1 MSGSMDD
8 RRKALEEDYFRRK
21 EQEALQKLREKMQSE
36 TPETSETATPATA
49 AALGCPKCDGTLVEV
64 QFENV
69 QIDRC
74 DKCGGVW
81 LDSGEL
87 ETLTTHEQGG
97 WFSRMRQNLAG
108 EPKS

>member
-1 MSGSMDD
+1 MSKSMDD

-21 EQEALQKLREKMQSE
+21 EQEALQKLREKMQTENSE
-36 TPETSETATPATA
+36 TGEATPAQTF
-49 AALGCPKCDGTLVEV
+49 GCPKCDGTLVEV
-64 QFENV
+64 AFENV

-87 ETLTTHEQGG
+87 ETLTAREQGG

-108 EPKS
+108 EQKS

>member
-1 MSGSMDD
+1 MSKSMDD

-21 EQEALQKLREKMQSE
+21 EQEALQKLREKMESE
-36 TPETSETATPATA
+36 KPATGETTTAT
-49 AALGCPKCDGTLVEV
+49 LNCPKCDGTLVEV
-64 QFENV
+64 AFENV

-87 ETLTTHEQGG
+87 ETVTAREQSG

-108 EPKS
+108 EQRS